1 MPLAETNIEYTQS
14 FKLIDQDME
23 ITFDGQTINTR
34 QGIFEVKDGIL
45 AVKEAY
51 QSSAI
56 NEYAG
61 VEVTTTVK
69 SQVEGVDD
77 YVFKNTIF
85 VKAVRPEKEINY
97 GTVDLIPNEGTLALD
112 YATKTQIVSLNV
124 RKFESE
130 VGGRDVVA
138 GDNYSWKNY
147 LLPLYAY
154 NEETE

>member
-1 MPLAETNIEYTQS
+1 MAIVKISMLPGI
-14 FKLIDQDME
+14 FPDKKLILVK
-23 ITFDGQTINTR
+23 TINTR

-85 VKAVRPEKEINY
+85 VKAVRPKKRN
-97 GTVDLIPNEGTLALD
+97 
-112 YATKTQIVSLNV
+112 
-124 RKFESE
+124 
-130 VGGRDVVA
+130 
-138 GDNYSWKNY
+138 
-147 LLPLYAY
+147 
-154 NEETE
+154 